1 MITCKE
7 ILQIIDRKAPFR
19 RAEEWDNVGL
29 LIGDPDKKVERI
41 LFSLDVTQRV
51 VQEAIEKK
59 AGLIVSHHPV
69 LFSPIKEIRWD
80 TYKGK
85 MLKDLM
91 ANDICVLCAHTNVDI
106 YPYGIN
112 GFLADRMGL
121 IECEPLRL
129 KDVDAFYKL
138 AVFVPRDYVESVLHS
153 LFEAGAGKLGLYEA
167 CAFRQDG
174 LGQFKPVGDATPF
187 IGERDVLEIVEE
199 TKVEVL
205 VSHQALEGVLT
216 ALFKSHPYEEPAF
229 DLFEL
234 KSKQD
239 DYGLGVVGDLKE
251 PLALEEFIDKT
262 KGVFGLDY
270 IRYGGAGHAKVQRIA
285 ICSGSGG
292 DLLGDAIAVGAE
304 VYITGDLKYHE
315 AQNAMEAGVTVL
327 DVGHHASEVFAKG
340 LMLSWVEEATDRSHI
355 ELLIAEE
362 EEDFL
367 GYR

>member
-1 MITCKE
+1 MITCKD

-29 LIGDPDKKVERI
+29 LIGDPGKKVERI

-51 VQEAIEKK
+51 VQEALDKK
-59 AGLIVSHHPV
+59 ADLIVSHHPV

-112 GFLADRMGL
+112 GFLADRMG
-121 IECEPLRL
+121 IEECEPLRL
-129 KDVDAFYKL
+129 TDIDLFYKL
-138 AVFVPRDYVESVLHS
+138 AVFVPKDYVESVLHA

-174 LGQFKPVGDATPF
+174 LGQFKPIGDATPF
-187 IGERDVLEIVEE
+187 IGEKDVLEIVDE

-205 VSHQALEGVLT
+205 VSQQALEEVLT
-216 ALFKSHPYEEPAF
+216 ALFEAHPYEEPAF

-234 KSKQD
+234 KNKQD
-239 DYGLGVVGDLKE
+239 DFGLGVIGDLKK
-251 PLALEEFIDKT
+251 PLILEEFIDMT
-262 KGVFGLDY
+262 KRVFGLEH
-270 IRYGGAGHAKVQRIA
+270 IRFGGSGHANIRRVA

-292 DLLGDAIAVGAE
+292 DLLGDAVAAGAD
-304 VYITGDLKYHE
+304 VYITGDLKYHD
-315 AQNAMEAGVTVL
+315 AQSAMESGVVVL
-327 DVGHHASEVFAKG
+327 DVGHHASEIFAKG
-340 LMLSWVEEATDRSHI
+340 LMLSWVEEGTDPSAL

-362 EEDFL
+362 EQDFF